1 MTHGTPMTAAIVLA
15 AGRSQR
21 MGTNKLL
28 LPFAGSSVLARV
40 VDACR
45 GAPADP
51 VLVVGRPPLAP
62 LREALGNRP
71 VTWVEN
77 PDPTA
82 DMLAS
87 LRCGLRALP
96 ATVESLIVT
105 PGDLPSLEPA
115 LVCRM
120 LTDFRAGQAGILVPV
135 HRGRR
140 GHPVILAARYREEL
154 LRTHDGVGLRGL
166 LHAHA
171 AETTE
176 WGTDDPAVL
185 EDIDTPAEYAL
196 ARSRTD
202 AAGQASAERHNATP
216 LA

>member
-1 MTHGTPMTAAIVLA
+1 MTAAIVLA

-21 MGTNKLL
+21 MGANKLL
-28 LPFAGSSVLARV
+28 LPFAGSSVLGRV
-40 VDACR
+40 VDACL
-45 GAPADP
+45 GAPAEP
-51 VLVVGRPPLAP
+51 VLVVARAPLAP
-62 LREALGNRP
+62 LREVLGSRR

-96 ATVESLIVT
+96 AAVECLIVT

-115 LVCRM
+115 LLRRM
-120 LTDFRAGQAGILVPV
+120 LTDFRAGQAGILVPL
-135 HRGRR
+135 HRGCR

-154 LRTHDGVGLRGL
+154 LCAYDGVGLRGL

-171 AETTE
+171 AETRE

-185 EDIDTPAEYAL
+185 EDIDTPADYAL
-196 ARSRTD
+196 ARGRRR
-202 AAGQASAERHNATP
+202 G
-216 LA
+216 